1 MRDRLWFPMAHRR
14 QPIAHLPQLHA
25 LHAIFEQSNKV
36 LAAIDAKNKLVF
48 DRFFN
53 VVKYNIPPWVEE
65 AAPGVKAK
73 ELSKRMDKIDA
84 AQAAIYKLA
93 EPKPHKF
100 SVTPAK

>member
-1 MRDRLWFPMAHRR
+1 M
-14 QPIAHLPQLHA
+14 
-25 LHAIFEQSNKV
+25 